1 MARYDAY
8 ISTKEKTLAKIE
20 SHLKLKNFTSS
31 LPAAISKKES
41 FCAELHKTLISNI
54 MSQISEFSEEVE
66 NEVKLREQLQKLDD
80 IVQNPENQIANGSWR
95 PSRVPLDNQ
104 VSQLSCI
111 YQRYN

>member
-41 FCAELHKTLISNI
+41 FCAELHKTLISNV
-54 MSQISEFSEEVE
+54 MSQISDFSEEVE
-66 NEVKLREQLQKLDD
+66 NEVKLKEHLQKLDD

-95 PSRVPLDNQ
+95 PCRVPLDNQ
-104 VSQLSCI
+104 VS
-111 YQRYN
+111 